1 MMNDKNILEEIKQ
14 KYSDLLVTNQ
24 EDIKRIGSWVSGD
37 SPNNPLWDEPDETQ
51 VLLDSPDW
59 SAEILTF
66 PELHKD
72 RCFVS
77 VRYKRGGLREIKV
90 LDDQEYTIEEV
101 SKILEDKEMIKKAL
115 AYEVYHDQMLK
126 PKRFD
131 GDIVIT
137 DPAYIMGSDW
147 DNDPDMDIYNG
158 FGFDKV
164 FGDTYIYGSTIYGDW
179 SCTIYD
185 CGNQD
190 PKKIIE
196 EAETKR
202 LIPVDLP
209 ELGRFCADTGL
220 VSVTYLEKSE
230 NIKKY
235 GSHCWTCIPDF
246 HGTVQYYLHNDII
259 YIVGMSDS
267 GDHNFVSFQTGL

>member
-1 MMNDKNILEEIKQ
+1 MNNKNILKEIKQ
-14 KYSDLLVTNQ
+14 KYSDLLIT
-24 EDIKRIGSWVSGD
+24 DPKDFRKIGSWVSGD
-37 SPNNPLWDEPDETQ
+37 SPNDPFWNEPDETQ

-66 PELHKD
+66 PELHED

-77 VRYKRGGLREIKV
+77 VRYKHGGLREIKV
-90 LDDQEYTIEEV
+90 LNDQEYTLENV
-101 SKILEDKEMIKKAL
+101 SKILEDKNMIKKAL
-115 AYEVYHDQMLK
+115 TYEEYHEKMLK

-137 DPAYIMGSDW
+137 DPCYIVENW
-147 DNDPDMDIYNG
+147 DEDPDMDIYNG

-179 SCTIYD
+179 SCTVYD
-185 CGNQD
+185 CGSQD

-196 EAETKR
+196 EADQDHI
-202 LIPVDLP
+202 IPVDLP
-209 ELGRFCADTGL
+209 VLGGFCADSGL
-220 VSVTYLEKSE
+220 VSVTYLDKSE
-230 NIKKY
+230 RIKNY

-246 HGTVQYYLHNDII
+246 HGTVQYYRYNDTI
-259 YIVGMSDS
+259 YIVGTTDD
-267 GDHNFVSFQTGL
+267 GEHNFVSFQTGL